1 MGDELTERQR
11 AILRLLIEQY
21 VVTARPVASEMLAAH
36 VQLGV
41 SPATVRSA
49 LAELERAGYI
59 VQPHTSAGRVPSD
72 KGYRYFVEH
81 LMGASVLAPSE
92 QRTIDHQFHQV
103 ELDVD
108 EWVHL
113 AASMLSRLVR
123 NAAVVTP
130 PHSSVPRLKYFQ
142 LLDLTGQRAM
152 LVLVAQDG
160 TLTQQ
165 LLTLD
170 EPWDQERLG
179 ALATE
184 ANRWFYNMTA
194 AELAAAALPDDAPAL
209 AGRVRD
215 LVVALLARM
224 EEPVTSRV
232 YREGLSQLIDQPE
245 FREAERLKQMLDLLE
260 GDTVL
265 LSIMP
270 AVQAREGVQVI
281 IGDEHGSDQ
290 MRNCSVVVARYGLP
304 ENINGVIGVIG
315 PTRMP
320 YGRAV
325 SSVRYLADRLS
336 SMLDELYGVP
346 RRSDA

>member
-1 MGDELTERQR
+1 MGDELNERQR
-11 AILRLLIEQY
+11 AILRLLVEQY
-21 VVTARPVASEMLAAH
+21 VATARPVASEMLAGH
-36 VQLGV
+36 TQLGV
-41 SPATVRSA
+41 SPATVRNA
-49 LAELERAGYI
+49 LVELERAGYI
-59 VQPHTSAGRVPSD
+59 LQPHTSAGRVPSD

-81 LMGASVLAPSE
+81 LMGASALPPSE

-103 ELDVD
+103 ELDMD

-113 AASMLSRLVR
+113 AASLLSRLVR

-130 PHSSVPRLKYFQ
+130 PHSSMPRLKYFQ

-165 LLTLD
+165 VLALD
-170 EPWDQERLG
+170 EPLDQERLS
-179 ALATE
+179 AVASE
-184 ANRWFYNMTA
+184 ANRWFHNMTA
-194 AELAAAALPDDAPAL
+194 TDLAASTLPDDAPAL

-215 LVVALLARM
+215 LLIALLARM
-224 EEPVTSRV
+224 EEPVASRV

-245 FREAERLKQMLDLLE
+245 FREAERLKQMFDLLE

-270 AVQAREGVQVI
+270 AVQSREGVQVI
-281 IGDEHGSDQ
+281 IGDEHRSDQ

-336 SMLDELYGVP
+336 TMLDELYGAP